1 MNYESFN
8 GKSVLITGGM
18 GFIGS
23 NLAIRLAEL
32 GAKVTI
38 LDAMIPDYGG
48 NEFNIA
54 PVADDVRVNYC
65 DIRDDTAV
73 NYLVRG
79 KDFIFHLAGQVC
91 HLMSLSNP
99 FPDIDMNIRGTAV
112 IMEACRKYNPEA
124 IVVYTGTRGQY
135 GPSVSLPVNEEAPTN
150 PKGIYEISN
159 LTAEKIIRV
168 YNDVHGVKS
177 VLLRL
182 SNIYGPR
189 SQMKHSRF
197 GVCNWFVR
205 QAMDD
210 AALQVFGDGSI
221 LRDFCY
227 VDDTVDAILRVAVTE
242 GAYGEIFNV
251 GSDIPVSF
259 LELVKTIIEVGKQ
272 GSWNYA
278 EFTAERKAQEP
289 GDFYSDV
296 TKIARVAG
304 WQPTTPLGEGLTK
317 TFDYYRQYR
326 HHYWERSAAAISAA
340 SGSGNSA
347 NALGSSAFAS
357 AGASSHSGNSGNSG
371 NSGAE
376 QQWPV
381 KQKSGSQKV
390 DQQEPSRQ
398 QPDQKQTAAS
408 ATNR

>member
-1 MNYESFN
+1 MNYKTFK

-23 NLAIRLAEL
+23 NLAIKLASL

-48 NEFNIA
+48 NEFNVS
-54 PVADDVRVNYC
+54 PVAEQVRINYC
-65 DIRDDTAV
+65 DIRDDMAV

-79 KDFIFHLAGQVC
+79 QDYIFHLAGQVC

-99 FPDIDMNIRGTAV
+99 FPDIEMNITGTAV
-112 IMEACRKYNPEA
+112 LMEALRKHNANA

-159 LTAEKIIRV
+159 LTAEKIIKV
-168 YNDVHGVKS
+168 YNDVHGVRS

-189 SQMKHSRF
+189 SQMQHSRF

-205 QAMDD
+205 LAMDNTPI
-210 AALQVFGDGSI
+210 QVFGDGTI

-227 VDDTVDAILRVAVTE
+227 VDDTVDAILRVANTPE
-242 GAYGEIFNV
+242 AYGEIFNV

-259 LELVKTIIEVGKQ
+259 LELVKTIIDVAKQ
-272 GSWNYA
+272 GTWNFA
-278 EFTAERKAQEP
+278 EFSVERKAQEP

-296 TKIARVAG
+296 SKIQRIAG
-304 WQPTTPLGEGLTK
+304 WAPTTSLTDGLAK
-317 TFDYYRQYR
+317 TVEFYNLHRQ
-326 HHYWERSAAAISAA
+326 HYWQSNETLRNGKPPI
-340 SGSGNSA
+340 
-347 NALGSSAFAS
+347 
-357 AGASSHSGNSGNSG
+357 
-371 NSGAE
+371 
-376 QQWPV
+376 V
-381 KQKSGSQKV
+381 
-390 DQQEPSRQ
+390 
-398 QPDQKQTAAS
+398 TAAGVTS
-408 ATNR
+408 RA